1 MKKYK
6 KILKIVLNVFI
17 WIFVAFSVFM
27 TVLALAAQSNADGV
41 PALGGKCFL
50 TVASDSMSPTF
61 EKGDLIF
68 GQMLTTEEKKQL
80 EVDEIITFYA
90 DLDGNGRTELNS
102 HRIIEVRRDG
112 NGEVISYITMGDN
125 KETNTAADAPVPWKN
140 VVCKWDGGR
149 IGAVG
154 GFIAFLQTSTG
165 FLLFIV
171 IPLVIF
177 FVYELYLFI
186 KTLLD
191 VKKKEA
197 KVERGISAEEEE
209 EIKRK
214 AVEEYIR
221 RQQAGENAEEN
232 AKSEEKSE

>member
-50 TVASDSMSPTF
+50 TIASNSMSPTF
-61 EKGDLIF
+61 VKGDLIF
-68 GQMLTTEEKKQL
+68 GQMLTTEEKQQL
-80 EVDEIITFYA
+80 KVDDVITFYA

-102 HRIIEVRRDG
+102 HRIIEVRTDSNG
-112 NGEVISYITMGDN
+112 NALSYVTKGDN
-125 KETNTAADAPVPWKN
+125 PETNTAADAPVPVNN
-140 VVCKWDGGR
+140 VVCKWDGTR
-149 IGAVG
+149 IGVVG
-154 GFIAFLQTSTG
+154 GAIAFLQTSTG
-165 FLLFIV
+165 FLLLIV
-171 IPLVIF
+171 LPLVVF

-186 KTLLD
+186 KTLLE
-191 VKKKEA
+191 VKKKEQ
-197 KVERGISAEEEE
+197 KNSGISAEEEE

-214 AVEEYIR
+214 AIEEYL
-221 RQQAGENAEEN
+221 RQQKAEESAAET
-232 AKSEEKSE
+232 AKSEDKSE